1 MTWPLG
7 GPPSDVPVSREIC
20 SGTGALFGG
29 WGLGLLADAAQRATG
44 RRLRDLSAAFL
55 RPVARGARLSVR
67 CDVLTEGRALSHC
80 RLDATDGDRPAL
92 TGTAVVEATSAAHPE
107 TAASAG
113 AAALLEIAGAGTV
126 APGGGVARPGT
137 VTSGG
142 VASPPRVPGPLECP
156 ERSYESGSG
165 GAMMLDVRV
174 AGGSPGSV
182 LLWAR
187 VLCDVP
193 DEVRLAVVSDHVPY
207 LLRRTLPGRP
217 RVTTVSASLRLFGG
231 PVAEWVLLDVSLVA
245 RAGRT
250 AAGRV
255 ALWQD
260 GASLA
265 GVAEQTMRLSA

>member
-1 MTWPLG
+1 MTWPLDG
-7 GPPSDVPVSREIC
+7 RPFDVPVSRELC

-29 WGLGLLADAAQRATG
+29 WGLGLLADAAQHATG
-44 RRLRDLSAAFL
+44 RRLRDLSAAFV
-55 RPVARGARLSVR
+55 RPVTLGSRLSVR
-67 CDVLTEGRALSHC
+67 CDVLAEGRALAHC
-80 RLDATDGDRPAL
+80 RLDADEDGRTAL
-92 TGTAVVEATSAAHPE
+92 TATAVVETPA
-107 TAASAG
+107 TAAPAAPEAPAAAEGTVTAAGTAVLAG
-113 AAALLEIAGAGTV
+113 AVVSAEV
-126 APGGGVARPGT
+126 APGQRAVP
-137 VTSGG
+137 
-142 VASPPRVPGPLECP
+142 PPRVPGPLECP
-156 ERSYESGSG
+156 ERSYESGPG
-165 GAMMLDVRV
+165 AAMMLDVRV
-174 AGGSPGSV
+174 AGRSPGSA

-245 RAGRT
+245 RAGRI

-255 ALWQD
+255 GLWQD
-260 GASLA
+260 GETLA

>member
-92 TGTAVVEATSAAHPE
+92 TGTAVVEAAPAAPPE
-107 TAASAG
+107 TAA
-113 AAALLEIAGAGTV
+113 
-126 APGGGVARPGT
+126 PGGVVARPGT
-137 VTSGG
+137 VTPNGVARSEVAGSEAVASGGG
-142 VASPPRVPGPLECP
+142 VARPPQVPGPLECP
-156 ERSYESGSG
+156 ERSYESGPG
-165 GAMMLDVRV
+165 AAMMLDVRV

-207 LLRRTLPGRP
+207 LLRRTLPERP